1 MSEPD
6 NDHGSAAARLAAPA
20 WGADDLV
27 VADLTAPEHPEVHVT
42 GVESNPRA
50 VAVSSDG
57 TRAYTANHDAGTLS
71 VVDLSTSVAT
81 VLRSVP
87 AGKNPCAVVAGLAGD
102 RVCVADWAGHQVTV
116 FDKDGLSP
124 VPVPV
129 GAGPCALA
137 AAPGGQARYVCVVN
151 ETDTTVS
158 VVDVSVPGSP
168 SVTAPVP
175 VPGVTRAIAVA
186 GGGRF
191 AYVAS
196 RGEGTGDGRVTV
208 LDLDAEGA
216 LVGEPVPVGA
226 EPRALA
232 LSADGKR
239 LCVAAYGSAS
249 VSVAQVD
256 PATGHVRAPEP
267 VPVEPHPV
275 AVAFTPDG
283 SLILAVSQTS
293 GRLTAIRTDTLV
305 PTTLDEPVGAVPSGV
320 TLGPDGRLA
329 YVIDQAAGTLVTVR
343 TAPHRTGEVG
353 TGPGSRPVNVAVSSD
368 GSWAYAADA
377 ASDKV
382 AVLDLGSLT
391 PGTPVSLGGGHKP
404 WDVAIARDRS
414 FACATSPG
422 TAALLV
428 LTPAQEDVLTD
439 GGAVTVTAVALAP
452 GADPHGVAIT
462 PDGHYAVTADSG
474 TATVSLV
481 DPKGGRYTI
490 AADVVGCQQPTGAA
504 LSKDGTTLY
513 VADFARTG
521 ENQQGG
527 QIAILTRTGPGTW
540 QRRTVVDAAT
550 GRLSGPHELAVS
562 ADGLRLCVANYQN
575 RTVSV
580 LQRAT
585 TSDAWSF
592 HMAVTKS
599 PTALRYPYGLALTPD
614 GNTLYVSNATNNN
627 ATVEVFDISG
637 TQATHQRTISVE
649 NGNQTPP
656 GLALSPDGQYLY
668 AAVSKAWAPDDAPL
682 GTVYGIQLSWGGNA
696 MTVVATAP
704 AAYTDRPNGLAC
716 RDNQTLY
723 VVNQGRKADPARNAC
738 LAVITLDASR
748 LAVQKTEQQA
758 LDKDDVPYSIAVA
771 EDGTCCIANSESG
784 TVTVFTSKVTPVK
797 VGEPATSRP
806 WDVDV
811 TDDGVYACVSDRNA
825 ATVHCVRLADHTVI
839 PVTVGTDPMGVACAP
854 GGARAYAANHGDD
867 SIAVI
872 DLNGAGGRP
881 EVIATWR
888 HALITKP
895 ESVSVSA
902 DGTWLFVTTENSG
915 AVLMLDTATGTPRFT
930 VPAGQALAA
939 SAPDPRTATPLV
951 YLADMTGAVVSV
963 VNTTALGRVGA
974 TAAALDLR
982 QAVVVPT
989 AARTE
994 ADR

>member
-1 MSEPD
+1 MNEPD
-6 NDHGSAAARLAAPA
+6 NDHGSAAARLAAPV

-42 GVESNPRA
+42 PVESNPRA
-50 VAVSSDG
+50 IAVSSDG
-57 TRAYTANHDAGTLS
+57 TRAYTADHDVGTLS
-71 VVDLSTSVAT
+71 VVDLGQSVT
-81 VLRSVP
+81 PVLRSVP

-102 RVCVADWAGHQVTV
+102 RVCVADWAGNQVAV
-116 FDKDGLSP
+116 LDKEGISP
-124 VPVPV
+124 ALFVPV

-151 ETDTTVS
+151 ETDATVS
-158 VVDVSVPGSP
+158 VVDVNAAGSP
-168 SVTAPVP
+168 SVTATVP
-175 VPGVTRAIAVA
+175 VPGLTRAIAVA

-196 RGEGTGDGRVTV
+196 RGAGTGGGRVTV

-216 LVGEPVPVGA
+216 SVGEPVPVGA
-226 EPRALA
+226 EPRALT
-232 LSADGKR
+232 LSADGR
-239 LCVAAYGSAS
+239 LLCVTAYGSAS
-249 VSVAQVD
+249 VSVASVD
-256 PATGHVRAPEP
+256 PVIGRIGAPTP

-283 SLILAVSQTS
+283 SRILAVSQTS
-293 GRLTAIRTDTLV
+293 GRLTAIRTDTLA
-305 PTTLDEPVGAVPSGV
+305 PTTLDEPVGAVPCGV
-320 TLGPDGRLA
+320 VPGPDGRFV
-329 YVIDQAAGTLVTVR
+329 YVSDQATGTLVTVR
-343 TAPHRTGEVG
+343 TAPRRTGDVG
-353 TGPGSRPVNVAVSSD
+353 TGAGSRPVNVAVSSD

-391 PGTPVSLGGGHKP
+391 PGTPIPLGGGHAP
-404 WDVAIARDRS
+404 WDVAVARDRT
-414 FACATSPG
+414 FGCATSPG

-428 LTPAQEDVLTD
+428 LTPAQGDVLTV
-439 GGAVTVTAVALAP
+439 GGAVTVTAVPLAQ

-462 PDGHYAVTADSG
+462 PDGQYAVTADSG

-481 DPKGGRYTI
+481 DPKGGTYTI

-513 VADFARTG
+513 VSDFARTQPG
-521 ENQQGG
+521 QRGG
-527 QIAILTRTGPGTW
+527 QIAVLTRTGPGTW
-540 QRRTVVDAAT
+540 QRQTVVDAEA
-550 GRLSGPHELAVS
+550 GHLSGPHELAVS
-562 ADGLRLCVANYQN
+562 ADGLRLCVTNYQDG
-575 RTVSV
+575 TVSV
-580 LQRAT
+580 LGRAT
-585 TSDAWSF
+585 TSDPWGF
-592 HMAVTKS
+592 RTAVTMS
-599 PTALRYPYGLALTPD
+599 PPMRYPYGLALTPD
-614 GNTLYVSNATNNN
+614 GETLYVSNAAGGN
-627 ATVEVFDISG
+627 ATVEVFDISASP
-637 TQATHQRTISVE
+637 ATRQRTIKVE
-649 NGNQTPP
+649 DGIPIPP

-668 AAVSKAWAPDDAPL
+668 AAVSKAWAPDGTAL
-682 GTVYGIQLSWGGNA
+682 GTVYGIQLAGGGNT
-696 MTVVATAP
+696 MTAVATAP

-716 RDNQTLY
+716 QDNQTLY
-723 VVNQGRKADPARNAC
+723 VVNQGRKDTPARNAC

-748 LAVQKTEQQA
+748 LRVQKTEQQA

-771 EDGTCCIANSESG
+771 EDGTCCVANSGSG

-811 TDDGVYACVSDRNA
+811 TDDGVYACVSDREA
-825 ATVHCVRLADHTVI
+825 ATVHRVRLADHTVI
-839 PVTVGTDPMGVACAP
+839 PVPVGPDPMGVACAP

-872 DLNGAGGRP
+872 NLNGAGGRP

-888 HALITKP
+888 HALIVKP

-915 AVLMLDTATGTPRFT
+915 AVLMLDTTTGTPRFT

-939 SAPDPRTATPLV
+939 SAPDPRPATPLV
-951 YLADMTGAVVSV
+951 YLADTTGAVVSV

-974 TAAALDLR
+974 TAAALDVR
-982 QAVVVPT
+982 QAVVVPA

>member
-1 MSEPD
+1 MNEPD
-6 NDHGSAAARLAAPA
+6 NDHGSAAARLVAAA

-27 VADLTAPEHPEVHVT
+27 VADLTAPEQPEAHVT
-42 GVESNPRA
+42 PVEGNPRA

-57 TRAYTANHDAGTLS
+57 TRAYTADHDAGTLS

-102 RVCVADWAGHQVTV
+102 RVCVADWAGNQVAV
-116 FDKDGLSP
+116 LDKEGISP
-124 VPVPV
+124 ALFVPV

-151 ETDTTVS
+151 ETDATVS
-158 VVDVSVPGSP
+158 VGDMNAAGSP
-168 SVTAPVP
+168 SVTATVR
-175 VPGVTRAIAVA
+175 VPGATRAIAVA

-196 RGEGTGDGRVTV
+196 RGEDTGDGRVTV

-216 LVGEPVPVGA
+216 LVGEPVSVGA

-232 LSADGKR
+232 LSADGR
-239 LCVAAYGSAS
+239 LLCVAAYGSAS
-249 VSVAQVD
+249 VSVASVD
-256 PATGHVRAPEP
+256 PVTGRIGAPTP

-283 SLILAVSQTS
+283 SRILAVSQTS
-293 GRLTAIRTDTLV
+293 GRLTAIRTDTLA
-305 PTTLDEPVGAVPSGV
+305 PTTLDEPVGAVPSDV

-329 YVIDQAAGTLVTVR
+329 YVVDQAAGTLVTVR

-353 TGPGSRPVNVAVSSD
+353 TGTGSRPVNVAVSSD
-368 GSWAYAADA
+368 GSWAYAADE

-382 AVLDLGSLT
+382 AVLDLGRLT
-391 PGTPVSLGGGHKP
+391 PGTPVSLDDGHKP
-404 WDVAIARDRS
+404 WDVAIARDS
-414 FACATSPG
+414 TFACATSPNTATLLFLTVGG
-422 TAALLV
+422 T
-428 LTPAQEDVLTD
+428 
-439 GGAVTVTAVALAP
+439 VTVTDAVALAP
-452 GADPHGVAIT
+452 GADPRGVAIT
-462 PDGHYAVTADSG
+462 PDGGYAVTADSG

-490 AADVVGCQQPTGAA
+490 EADVVGCQQPTGAA
-504 LSKDGTTLY
+504 MSKDGTTLY
-513 VADFARTG
+513 VADFARTQPG
-521 ENQQGG
+521 QRGG
-527 QIAILTRTGPGTW
+527 QIAVLTRTGSGAW
-540 QRRTVVDAAT
+540 ERQAVVDAAT
-550 GRLSGPHELAVS
+550 GNLSGPHELGVS

-575 RTVSV
+575 RNVSV
-580 LQRAT
+580 LQRAR
-585 TSDAWSF
+585 TSDAWGF
-592 HMAVTKS
+592 HMTVTKS
-599 PTALRYPYGLALTPD
+599 PQMQYPYGLALTPD
-614 GNTLYVSNATNNN
+614 GNTLYVSNAAENN

-637 TQATHQRTISVE
+637 TQATHQRTIKVE
-649 NGNQTPP
+649 SGNQTPP

-668 AAVSKAWAPDDAPL
+668 AAVSKAWIGDDAPL
-682 GTVYGIQLSWGGNA
+682 GTVYGIQLSGGGDA

-716 RDNQTLY
+716 RDDQTLY
-723 VVNQGRKADPARNAC
+723 VVNQGRKADPAC

-748 LAVQKTEQQA
+748 LAVQKTKQQA

-771 EDGTCCIANSESG
+771 EDGTCCVANSGRG

-811 TDDGVYACVSDRNA
+811 TDDGVYACVSDREA
-825 ATVHCVRLADHTVI
+825 STVHRVRLADHTVI
-839 PVTVGTDPMGVACAP
+839 PVPVGRDPMGVACAP

-872 DLNGAGGRP
+872 NLNGTGGRP
-881 EVIATWR
+881 ELIATWR
-888 HALITKP
+888 HALIVKP

-902 DGTWLFVTTENSG
+902 DGTWLFVTIENSG
-915 AVLMLDTATGTPRFT
+915 AVLMLDTTTGTPRFT

-939 SAPDPRTATPLV
+939 SAPDPRPATPLV
-951 YLADMTGAVVSV
+951 YLADATGAVVAV

-974 TAAALDLR
+974 TPAAVDVR
-982 QAVVVPT
+982 QAVVVPA

-994 ADR
+994 VAR